1 MNVKKTPDFELPEFV
16 LRFDQDVGK
25 KPNFL
30 LIIIFYHY
38 IGVINVNKR
47 IEEIV
52 FIEAT
57 PVIEHL
63 IR

>member
-1 MNVKKTPDFELPEFV
+1 KKTPDFELPEFV

-38 IGVINVNKR
+38 IWCHKR
-47 IEEIV
+47 Q
-52 FIEAT
+52 
-57 PVIEHL
+57 
-63 IR
+63 

>member
-30 LIIIFYHY
+30 LIIKFYHY

-52 FIEAT
+52 FFEAA
-57 PVIEHL
+57 PVIGHW